1 VTPAV
6 VGSVL
11 YGMDEEVSEFVSQR
25 VPQMQGVRFVH
36 PYWAIGVV
44 RNGGLIGGVVFHN
57 PRYSLDGNMV
67 DVEMGAAFEASD
79 WCRPS
84 TLRRMFEFPFVTL
97 DSSRMTTI
105 TARKNKRARM
115 IDEGLGFKLEGVHPE
130 AIDGKQDAVSYG
142 MLRKNC
148 LWIDPAR
155 RPEAIENL
163 RRVRAQWKKD

>member
-1 VTPAV
+1 VI

-11 YGMDEEVSEFVSQR
+11 YGFDELVAEFVSQR
-25 VPQMQGVRFVH
+25 VPHMQGARFT
-36 PYWAIGVV
+36 PPFWAIGVV
-44 RNGGLIGGVVFHN
+44 RGTELVGGVVFHN
-57 PRYSLDGNMV
+57 ARYNLSAKMI

-155 RPEAIENL
+155 RSEAIENL